1 MAEYLGNIG
10 LEGACIYLSNGNV
23 ISGQVLA
30 NYYELYQKS
39 QKVIKKYTKTYPEK
53 LLRVMAYGTK
63 YVDESADISE
73 WWQKIVENCNQKAL
87 AYERFKLIET
97 KDIGEDGKENISYG
111 VNHYINGY
119 DTDYIVKSSFF
130 STKDYEDLVTY
141 GDVLSDISFEGAYV
155 ERGAKKEYVDDFES
169 AIDWLLKEARKGNDV
184 QRYKGL
190 GEMNPGQLW
199 ETTMDPDN
207 RVLLQVSIKDAV
219 EADALF
225 TTLMGDEVEPRRNFI
240 ESNALNVVNLDV

>member
-1 MAEYLGNIG
+1 
-10 LEGACIYLSNGNV
+10 
-23 ISGQVLA
+23 
-30 NYYELYQKS
+30 
-39 QKVIKKYTKTYPEK
+39 
-53 LLRVMAYGTK
+53 MAYGTK

-155 ERGAKKEYVDDFES
+155 ERGAKKNMLM
-169 AIDWLLKEARKGNDV
+169 ILNQQLIGCLKKLEKV
-184 QRYKGL
+184 MMYS
-190 GEMNPGQLW
+190 
-199 ETTMDPDN
+199 
-207 RVLLQVSIKDAV
+207 VIKV
-219 EADALF
+219 
-225 TTLMGDEVEPRRNFI
+225 
-240 ESNALNVVNLDV
+240 